1 MIWTENHA
9 SPNATTK
16 IDQNHPIAYYY
27 YNAPH
32 AQDAPATPET
42 KRGHDDDRQEDQEVG
57 HGHVPLLDPA
67 AVVLN
72 DLISPE
78 NIARDW
84 NSTDTVP

>member
-1 MIWTENHA
+1 
-9 SPNATTK
+9 
-16 IDQNHPIAYYY
+16 
-27 YNAPH
+27 
-32 AQDAPATPET
+32 
-42 KRGHDDDRQEDQEVG
+42 VG